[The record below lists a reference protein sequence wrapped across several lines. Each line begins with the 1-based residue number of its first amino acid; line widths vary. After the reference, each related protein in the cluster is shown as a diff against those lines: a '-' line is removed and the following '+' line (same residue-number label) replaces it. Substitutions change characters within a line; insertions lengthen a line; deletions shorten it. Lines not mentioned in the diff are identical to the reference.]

1 MRLLAVA
8 AVVEAVS
15 LVVLLANRLT
25 VHLDPV
31 TSVTGPVHGTAYLVV
46 IGAVLLV
53 PGASRTA
60 RLLALVPGVGG
71 ALALRRLRGDAAT
84 AGSATPGRGSRAGR

>member
-15 LVVLLANRLT
+15 LLVLLANRLT
-25 VHLDPV
+25 LHLDPV
-31 TSVTGPVHGTAYLVV
+31 TWLTGPVHGTAYLVV
-46 IGAVLLV
+46 IGATLLL
-53 PGASRTA
+53 PGASRAA

-71 ALALRRLRGDAAT
+71 ALALRRLRREAV
-84 AGSATPGRGSRAGR
+84 TP

>member
-1 MRLLAVA
+1 VSVRPLAVA
-8 AVVEAVS
+8 AVVEALS

-25 VHLDPV
+25 LQLDPV
-31 TSVTGPVHGTAYLVV
+31 TSLTGPVHGTAYLVV
-46 IGAVLLV
+46 IGAVLLL

-71 ALALRRLRGDAAT
+71 ALALRRVRREAV
-84 AGSATPGRGSRAGR
+84 TP

>member
-1 MRLLAVA
+1 MRALAVA

-15 LVVLLANRLT
+15 LVVLLVNRFT

-31 TSVTGPVHGTAYLVV
+31 TSLAGPVHGTAYLVV
-46 IGAVLLV
+46 IGAALLL

-60 RLLALVPGVGG
+60 RLLALVPGIGG
-71 ALALRRLRGDAAT
+71 GLALRHLRRAAVE
-84 AGSATPGRGSRAGR
+84 P

>member
-8 AVVEAVS
+8 AVVEALS
-15 LVVLLANRLT
+15 LVVLRANRMT

-46 IGAVLLV
+46 IGATLLL
-53 PGASRTA
+53 PGASRAA
-60 RLLALVPGVGG
+60 RLLALVPGIGG
-71 ALALRRLRGDAAT
+71 ALALRRLRREAV
-84 AGSATPGRGSRAGR
+84 TP